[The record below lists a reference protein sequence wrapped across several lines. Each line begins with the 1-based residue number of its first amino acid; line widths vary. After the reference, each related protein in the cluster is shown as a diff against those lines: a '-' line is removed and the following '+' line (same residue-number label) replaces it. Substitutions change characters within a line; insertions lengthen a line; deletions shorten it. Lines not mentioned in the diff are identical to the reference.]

1 MEEKLMT
8 PREAWERHMNGEQT
22 TTGSRAGYEMARDTL
37 LHNAV
42 MLRHEPCVVKSD
54 ISGWRDNPWWVRVT
68 MRDGELTDNA
78 QTILNAM
85 RDDAHHTDMENND
98 DGTVSVTF
106 YYHCM
111 EEEE

>member
-1 MEEKLMT
+1 MGDTTMT
-8 PREAWERHMNGEQT
+8 PREAWAKHMNGEAT
-22 TTGSRAGYEMARDTL
+22 TTGSRVGYETARDTL

-54 ISGWRDNPWWVRVT
+54 ISGWNDNPWWVRVT
-68 MRDGELTDNA
+68 MTDGELTDNA

-85 RDDAHHTDMENND
+85 RDDAHHTEMEDNE

-106 YYHCM
+106 YYHCL
-111 EEEE
+111 EDKE